1 MSILYNL
8 FCRSTQPN
16 KNVSKIFCRL
26 SMKWFQ
32 HGIGNRPKATWK
44 GNRPKIFN
52 KILKTKRK
60 YAWIQFENPVS
71 TVTLYCIF
79 HFGNLSYWPSEP
91 RGSFVSNKWVMK
103 HKIQHLLIFG
113 VSLTLQ
119 RTHARA
125 LKLGCYTNA
134 FWQSHHSLS
143 LLLTSECSHYL
154 GNFTGEMVSTKQTC
168 GSWMG
173 PT

>member
-1 MSILYNL
+1 MGERKFEKERRKKRNFSILESL
-8 FCRSTQPN
+8 QTALVGLSGLRKSSCLRISRQ
-16 KNVSKIFCRL
+16 KEKIC
-26 SMKWFQ
+26 M
-32 HGIGNRPKATWK
+32 
-44 GNRPKIFN
+44 
-52 KILKTKRK
+52 
-60 YAWIQFENPVS
+60 NPVWKS
-71 TVTLYCIF
+71 CLYSDIVLYF

-119 RTHARA
+119 RTHVRA
-125 LKLGCYTNA
+125 LKLCCYTNA
-134 FWQSHHSLS
+134 FWQSHHSIS